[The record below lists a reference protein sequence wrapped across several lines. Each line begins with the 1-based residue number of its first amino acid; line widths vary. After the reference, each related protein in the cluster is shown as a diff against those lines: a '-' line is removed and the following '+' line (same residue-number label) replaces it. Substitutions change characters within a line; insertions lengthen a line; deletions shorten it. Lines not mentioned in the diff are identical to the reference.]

1 MRLLIIDCMNLYLRS
16 YIVDPSLSLNG
27 NPIGGL
33 RGFLKTFQK
42 ICRETKP
49 DKVVLAWDG
58 AGGSKKRRSVDKN
71 YKSGRKPLRLN
82 REIRNLSE
90 SEEIYNK
97 FWQQVQ
103 LIEYLNLMP
112 VSQLMFDG
120 VEADDII
127 AFVSQN
133 QKFSEWQKVIVSSDK
148 DFYQLC
154 DDKTIIYRPAQK
166 EILNK
171 KDILSR
177 HKIHPNNFVLARALS
192 GDRSDGIKGVGGA
205 GLKTVSK
212 RFPFLL
218 EEDFCTIEQLI
229 EFCSDIEKP
238 LIIHKNIINNGDVIK
253 KNYKMMQLSVPSL
266 SAKTCMKI
274 NYILDNSE
282 LIYNRTELK
291 KMMLFDG
298 FGDWDHSDLDVTFNR
313 LLFNQR
319 EIDRNKNL

>member
-112 VSQLMFDG
+112 VSQLMF
-120 VEADDII
+120 
-127 AFVSQN
+127 
-133 QKFSEWQKVIVSSDK
+133 
-148 DFYQLC
+148 
-154 DDKTIIYRPAQK
+154 
-166 EILNK
+166 
-171 KDILSR
+171 
-177 HKIHPNNFVLARALS
+177 
-192 GDRSDGIKGVGGA
+192 DGIKGVGGA